1 MVPYMSLVKTSI
13 VAASGGK
20 AERKLGFR
28 QTCPENYFRPLVRR
42 TPPQIHHLKFS
53 YIVSIFAR
61 IDIAK
66 WYMNQS
72 VASKI
77 AEYFATKPVVR
88 AYVFGSY
95 ARGDNGPDSDIDI
108 LVSFDRNA
116 KVSLFDHISMTY
128 DLEDILGLEVD
139 LVTEGTL
146 LPRVAASAENDKVL
160 VYERVS

>member
-1 MVPYMSLVKTSI
+1 
-13 VAASGGK
+13 
-20 AERKLGFR
+20 
-28 QTCPENYFRPLVRR
+28 
-42 TPPQIHHLKFS
+42 
-53 YIVSIFAR
+53 
-61 IDIAK
+61 
-66 WYMNQS
+66 MNQS